1 MKSRKGFVGQIVLS
15 IFSFAFLLSILT
27 GVSFAKFYCPLGYSY
42 SPKIQLC
49 VGKGSLKGYNT
60 TPDTKINIFKG
71 ENHIYIC
78 PDNYTYSKKIQ
89 LCKGEGSLKGFTAQ
103 PTVKTI
109 AAKTAK
115 KSKNIEN
122 SKKIIKKS

>member
-1 MKSRKGFVGQIVLS
+1 MKSLKGFAIQTILS
-15 IFSFAFLLSILT
+15 IFSFAFILSVLPGI
-27 GVSFAKFYCPLGYSY
+27 SFAKFYCPLGYSY
-42 SPKIQLC
+42 NSKIQLC

-60 TPDTKINIFKG
+60 TPSTKINIFKG

-89 LCKGEGSLKGFTAQ
+89 LCTGEGSLKGSTAQ

-109 AAKTAK
+109 AVKTAE
-115 KSKNIEN
+115 KSKNIKN
-122 SKKIIKKS
+122 SKKIKKS